1 MAAIR
6 ERPFLVDEAFG
17 QIIRLVGH
25 DLRNKLSV
33 MQNSTY
39 FLNMKV
45 GGQNEK
51 LAKHLGIL
59 LREINQSNRIVLNL
73 MDLAAPKTPK
83 PALVELNPLIQQTLE
98 QVPPP
103 EGAILKTMLAA
114 ELPPVQ
120 LDREQLGRA
129 LENILLFQ
137 YAALRPGDTLRVIS
151 RAAGPKVYVE
161 LVDSG
166 PGLAK
171 EQVARLF
178 ELQPGEGPIAL
189 QMGLV
194 VARQLIALNKGQLEV
209 ESRLGLGTRF
219 SIILP
224 LSPAG

>member
-1 MAAIR
+1 MATRI
-6 ERPFLVDEAFG
+6 EHLPLVDEAFG

-51 LAKHLGIL
+51 LTKHLNIL

-73 MDLAAPKTPK
+73 MDLAAAKAPKSAP
-83 PALVELNPLIQQTLE
+83 LELNALIRQALE

-103 EGAILKTMLAA
+103 ETVTLKSLLAA
-114 ELPPVQ
+114 ELPTVQ
-120 LDREQLGRA
+120 ADGEQLGRA

-137 YAALRPGDTLRVIS
+137 YAGLRPGDTLRVIS
-151 RAAGPKVYVE
+151 RAASGRVYVE

-166 PGLAK
+166 PGLVK
-171 EQVARLF
+171 EQLATLF
-178 ELQPGEGPIAL
+178 DLQPGEGPIAL
-189 QMGLV
+189 RMGLV
-194 VARQLIALNKGQLEV
+194 VAHRLIALNQGQLET

-219 SIILP
+219 SIVLP
-224 LSPAG
+224 LP

>member
-120 LDREQLGRA
+120 LDGEQLGRA

-151 RAAGPKVYVE
+151 RAAGAKVYVE

>member
-120 LDREQLGRA
+120 ADGEQLGRA

-151 RAAGPKVYVE
+151 RAAGAKVYVE